1 MKDAKVSYSEKC
13 PFMCSLKYWIQK
25 SEIRSVSQDSQYLC
39 LHTLYQAYL
48 RNVAEISLLLFV
60 FKFWE
65 KKSIIILEIP
75 CQLLP
80 DVLRMTVY
88 TCPKRATTHV
98 SNPHNI
104 YFSIIISLNLFVRRE
119 CLFLF
124 ISVEGGTS
132 MLIKSKYGRKSSKD
146 FLASPFHI
154 SLKEDWFS

>member
-1 MKDAKVSYSEKC
+1 MSYSEKC
-13 PFMCSLKYWIQK
+13 PFMCSLQYWTQK
-25 SEIRSVSQDSQYLC
+25 SEIRSVSQDCHYLC
-39 LHTLYQAYL
+39 LHTLYQVYL
-48 RNVAEISLLLFV
+48 RRVTEISLLLFV

-65 KKSIIILEIP
+65 KERIIILEIP

-80 DVLRMTVY
+80 EVLRMTVY
-88 TCPKRATTHV
+88 TRPKRATTHA

-132 MLIKSKYGRKSSKD
+132 LLIKSKYGRKSSKD
-146 FLASPFHI
+146 FLASHFHI
-154 SLKEDWFS
+154 SLKEDQFS